1 LLTPP
6 PASKVGQ
13 VSSPDIIMTDGD
25 VRPADRGEL
34 LLIPTLK
41 RGGIGVCNE
50 FIHIRKV
57 IRFCNAKH
65 NLINNLDKNTCF
77 QAVYILMF

>member
-1 LLTPP
+1 MLTHP

-25 VRPADRGEL
+25 VRPADRGEF
-34 LLIPTLK
+34 LLIPPLF

-50 FIHIRKV
+50 FIHIIKV
-57 IRFCNAKH
+57 VRFCNAKH